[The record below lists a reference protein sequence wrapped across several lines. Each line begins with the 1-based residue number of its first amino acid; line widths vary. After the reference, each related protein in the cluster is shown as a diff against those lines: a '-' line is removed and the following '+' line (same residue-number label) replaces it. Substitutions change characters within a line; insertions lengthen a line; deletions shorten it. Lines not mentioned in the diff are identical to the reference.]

1 MFLRNISIVVA
12 AMLCMA
18 CGPFHKSPAV
28 DFTQE
33 FPLESKYEN
42 SLQAKWDSKEVLDSK
57 LVEDMEGGTV
67 ISLLGNA
74 AVDYTDE
81 NSYDGRQ
88 SLRYHTSLVDHDVL
102 KAERNAFGGFGG
114 QQGGEAGFAI
124 DFAEPQDWSEYNR
137 LSMWVYIHPSKNP
150 NVHLFITFNNEGS
163 PDNTLSPSRQ
173 TNISDIPQGV
183 WHNVVWEIDYTDR
196 DRISQLVVSQ
206 HNIGY
211 DRDMGEQFVKI
222 DFDRI
227 EIQKVEPDHY
237 SGWDVAPG
245 QISFSHIGY
254 RPSDA
259 KVALASYSD
268 IPEFTLSDDKGRTV
282 FTGKVEKVS
291 NKGRDFA
298 SLDFTSFDR
307 PGTYVLKYGKAES
320 RPFPIGEY
328 VWLDPMFGALNFYY
342 CQRCGY
348 EVPGIHGVCHQDCF
362 GFHGDEQ
369 KIVNGGWHDAGD
381 LSQGFFRTS
390 MSAYALM
397 RNLQVIKSDPKLA
410 ELAERID
417 QEAGWGVSWLMNV
430 CFPEG
435 YHVTWNTQRIYTDNV
450 EGTLDDSR
458 VRAVFSRWENF
469 LGVAVFLTAADCLD
483 SMADRKEELL
493 ALAVDKWEHTYASR
507 IWNSAGHVEAAW
519 GAISSAK
526 LYHRFGDEKYKKA
539 ALEFGRLLK
548 SCQELR
554 FVDGIPVAGYFY
566 GGTGSRWL
574 VHDNHV
580 SFNEA
585 PMIAFRELCRVFPD
599 EPEWMEWY
607 AGAAVYS
614 EYFIKKG
621 SEIAAPFDL
630 VPNGVFRRSDY
641 GVHNADRP
649 NYGLIQYEDGT
660 QLNENYAIR
669 TFPIWGDHVFHGGTA
684 CHMSN
689 SWAYAEAVSLVNDT
703 EGMDVVKSQ
712 LEWVL
717 GRNPFCQ
724 SLMYGVGYDFSPLF
738 TFCTHNIV
746 GALPVG
752 VDSFKDDEPYWIPT
766 ANATCKEIWVS
777 PVSRFLGTLA
787 NYLAD
792 AGDGSPVEVE
802 MNVEGNVITADFKG
816 EGKHKVELRLFN
828 ATSDITNVDLD
839 LTSSQNVSSVFNL
852 SVIDAEMPYVVAL
865 IVDGDV
871 ENATM
876 LTGTAK

>member
-1 MFLRNISIVVA
+1 MIFRNISIVVA
-12 AMLCMA
+12 AMLCLA

-57 LVEDMEGGTV
+57 LVEDMEGGAV

-114 QQGGEAGFAI
+114 LQGGEAGFAI

-254 RPSDA
+254 RPYDA

-328 VWLDPMFGALNFYY
+328 VWLEPMFGALNFYY

-410 ELAERID
+410 ELAESIARYAPD
-417 QEAGWGVSWLMNV
+417 QSYDIRLGSGIEVLKPGEADAVIIAGMGGILITQILEADLEKVKLFKKMILQPRNNSDVLRKWLDNLDGFAIVCEEVVKEVDKFSEIITVKAVS
-430 CFPEG
+430 EI
-435 YHVTWNTQRIYTDNV
+435 NTED
-450 EGTLDDSR
+450 
-458 VRAVFSRWENF
+458 
-469 LGVAVFLTAADCLD
+469 TAAMEKADAFAA
-483 SMADRKEELL
+483 SMALPEEFYY
-493 ALAVDKWEHTYASR
+493 DIPT
-507 IWNSAGHVEAAW
+507 
-519 GAISSAK
+519 
-526 LYHRFGDEKYKKA
+526 LYLTD
-539 ALEFGRLLK
+539 
-548 SCQELR
+548 
-554 FVDGIPVAGYFY
+554 
-566 GGTGSRWL
+566 
-574 VHDNHV
+574 
-580 SFNEA
+580 
-585 PMIAFRELCRVFPD
+585 
-599 EPEWMEWY
+599 
-607 AGAAVYS
+607 
-614 EYFIKKG
+614 
-621 SEIAAPFDL
+621 
-630 VPNGVFRRSDY
+630 
-641 GVHNADRP
+641 
-649 NYGLIQYEDGT
+649 
-660 QLNENYAIR
+660 
-669 TFPIWGDHVFHGGTA
+669 
-684 CHMSN
+684 
-689 SWAYAEAVSLVNDT
+689 VNDT
-703 EGMDVVKSQ
+703 LIEYLNRRIEVGERIADSIKSKGQSESSSDQLEEIQQKTGYVRRVLQEAKNVKS
-712 LEWVL
+712 
-717 GRNPFCQ
+717 
-724 SLMYGVGYDFSPLF
+724 
-738 TFCTHNIV
+738 
-746 GALPVG
+746 
-752 VDSFKDDEPYWIPT
+752 
-766 ANATCKEIWVS
+766 
-777 PVSRFLGTLA
+777 
-787 NYLAD
+787 
-792 AGDGSPVEVE
+792 
-802 MNVEGNVITADFKG
+802 
-816 EGKHKVELRLFN
+816 
-828 ATSDITNVDLD
+828 
-839 LTSSQNVSSVFNL
+839 
-852 SVIDAEMPYVVAL
+852 
-865 IVDGDV
+865 
-871 ENATM
+871 
-876 LTGTAK
+876 